1 MPKPA
6 PLAHTALLSIARVS
20 ASADGMGVR
29 PVVARFGAVVLRPL
43 ARACAS
49 ERQGLP
55 SMVTAPPLR
64 FTPRT
69 KPAGGG
75 GGGGAPADTPEHPI
89 RCGSP
94 DTFTSPRSRR
104 PSLTVTR

>member
-1 MPKPA
+1 LPRPA
-6 PLAHTALLSIARVS
+6 PLAHPALLSIARVS
-20 ASADGMGVR
+20 ASAAGVGVR
-29 PVVARFGAVVLRPL
+29 PVVARLGAVVLRPL

-75 GGGGAPADTPEHPI
+75 GGGGGPTADTTEKPI

-94 DTFTSPRSRR
+94 ATFTSPRSRR
-104 PSLTVTR
+104 PSL